1 MNVSK
6 RAKKK
11 VNSVHG
17 SKKAKPKIV
26 IKISNPQIEKIG
38 VHEFS
43 SGHKV
48 SILMSMITEHLPN

>member
-26 IKISNPQIEKIG
+26 IKISNPQIEKMELRQIP
-38 VHEFS
+38 
-43 SGHKV
+43 
-48 SILMSMITEHLPN
+48 LPLPPLRLLAAL